1 MWNNISLLQCEVS
14 WYCPALQSWV
24 FWVSSLMHCIF
35 ISGSLDSPANF
46 YVLCVCV
53 CVCVWSEQ
61 CFCGQISE
69 KHVFSS
75 CALSLSFNSIHSLSC
90 QILFSTCNV
99 ATFVSIFLHGAGFS
113 VSHCKTASPP
123 CCHKNVVPN
132 FLQKIENF
140 FFLLYFLNPLPVCS
154 IGNME

>member
-14 WYCPALQSWV
+14 WYCPALYSLV
-24 FWVSSLMHCIF
+24 LWVSSLMHCIF
-35 ISGSLDSPANF
+35 LSGSLDSPANF
-46 YVLCVCV
+46 YVLCV

-69 KHVFSS
+69 KHVLSS
-75 CALSLSFNSIHSLSC
+75 CALSLSFNSIHSLFC

-132 FLQKIENF
+132 FLQKIEKF
-140 FFLLYFLNPLPVCS
+140 FFLLYFLNPLAVCS